1 MNKRYFGTF
10 MALAMVLM
18 VLTGCGKSEPAKA
31 EVAPAV
37 TEEKVVVETP
47 KAEEPK
53 AEAQVEETFTY
64 NDSVSQLAT
73 NWNIHTMQTAD
84 DDYPRQF
91 LTNGFYSFIYNDEL
105 NPIEGK
111 EPYEGYVI
119 VPEMAAS
126 EPVDVT
132 DKIKAEHP
140 EFGIPE
146 SVHSGYAYTIDLN
159 PNAVFDNGK
168 KITAETWVESMKR
181 LLDPRLLNYRASDYY
196 KQQLQIAGAE
206 EYANQGQTRTITLSE
221 AMVKV
226 GADTL
231 DEYLAEYGDVQE
243 GAINWAFSAGAE
255 FDLANN
261 SASDADFSN
270 DAAWLPA
277 DDEVKSTGLN
287 LNELYDFYVR
297 MNVALGIAEENARAW
312 AADELY
318 VNWTY
323 EDGIDYSTVGCFA
336 SGEYQLTLVFDK
348 ALTGFQLL
356 YHLGSSW
363 LVDPEL
369 YDACLKETNGV
380 WSSTYCT
387 SVDTTVSYGPYS
399 LTFYQADTA
408 MKFEK
413 NDSWYGW
420 TDGKHVYIDPNDGEE
435 YQMYQTT
442 NIETIKVEEASTR
455 KLMFLKGELMTYG
468 LQAEDF
474 AQYRNSEYCYIDPQE
489 TLFFFILNGHEEAIT
504 NRENAKDF
512 DSANVDLQ
520 TMLLPSFRK
529 GLALTYDKDLF
540 ASTISPARSAGY
552 GIIGSTYIYDPETGA
567 RYRDTP
573 QAKQVLCDFYSVDVD
588 AYPTLD
594 DAVDSITGYDPE
606 TAKKFY
612 TEAFEEALELGY
624 ITDNDNDGISD
635 QTVTIEYCISSDSTF
650 MTTTIDYLN
659 EKMNDVTKGTP
670 FEGKVKFVKSA
681 PYGTEWVQK
690 TKSGLTDTVLGG
702 WSGALLNP
710 FSLTELYTDPSYA
723 YDSAWFDATSVK
735 LTLNVPVDGV
745 DTDLTMSL
753 KKWSDALNGSTVKVD
768 GVEYNFGEGFADI
781 ETRLD
786 ILAGIE
792 GVVLSTYNYIPMLQD
807 SSMSLLS
814 QKAFYVVEEFNPI
827 LGRGGIPYLKYN
839 YNDAEWKE
847 YVVSQGGI
855 LTY

>member
-1 MNKRYFGTF
+1 MKKRYIGTF
-10 MALAMVLM
+10 MALAMILM
-18 VLTGCGKSEPAKA
+18 VLTGCGKSEPAKSEA
-31 EVAPAV
+31 APAAP
-37 TEEKVVVETP
+37 EEKVVVAAPE
-47 KAEEPK
+47 A
-53 AEAQVEETFTY
+53 AAQVEETFTY

-91 LTNGFYSFIYNDEL
+91 LTNGFYSFVYNDEL
-105 NPIEGK
+105 HPIEGK

-132 DKIKAEHP
+132 DRIKAEHP

-181 LLDPRLLNYRASDYY
+181 LLDPRLLNYRASDFY
-196 KQQLQIAGAE
+196 KQQMQIAGAE

-231 DEYLAEYGDVQE
+231 EEYLAEYGDTQE

-255 FDLANN
+255 YDLANYP
-261 SASDADFSN
+261 ATDAISED

-277 DDEVKSTGLN
+277 EDEVKSTGLN

-297 MNVALGIAEENARAW
+297 MNVALGIAEDNARAW
-312 AADELY
+312 ASDELY

-323 EDGIDYSTVGCFA
+323 EDNIDYSTVGCFA

-348 ALTGFQLL
+348 ALSGFQLL

-399 LTFYQADTA
+399 LVFYQADKA
-408 MKFEK
+408 MKFAK

-420 TDGKHVYIDPNDGEE
+420 TDGQHTYIDPNDGEE

-442 NIETIKVEEASTR
+442 NIDTLKVEEASTR

-468 LQAEDF
+468 LQSEDF
-474 AQYRNSEYCYIDPQE
+474 AQYRNSNYCYIDPQE

-512 DSANVDLQ
+512 DKSTTDLE
-520 TMLLPSFRK
+520 TMLLTSFRK

-540 ASTISPARSAGY
+540 ATTVSPARSAGY

-567 RYRDTP
+567 RYRDTD
-573 QAKQVLCDFYSVDVD
+573 QAKKVLCDFYSVDID

-606 TAKKFY
+606 TARKFY
-612 TEAFEEALELGY
+612 TEAFNEALELGY
-624 ITDNDNDGISD
+624 ITDSNNDGISD
-635 QTVTIEYCISSDSTF
+635 QIVTIEYCLSNDSTF

-681 PYGTEWVQK
+681 PYGNEWTQEI
-690 TKSGLTDTVLGG
+690 KSGLSDTVLGG
-702 WSGALLNP
+702 WTGALLNP

-723 YDSAWFDATSVK
+723 YDAAWFDATSVK

-753 KKWSDALNGSTVKVD
+753 KKWSDALNGDTVKVD

-792 GVVLSTYNYIPMLQD
+792 GAVLNTYNYIPMLQD

-814 QKAFYVVEEFNPI
+814 QKAYYVVEDFNPI

-847 YVVSQGGI
+847 YVASQGGT